1 MTQDE
6 LIAEITDRLPR
17 PLPKTAVKDVLQAL
31 AEVAAHKVG
40 LDEKVLILNLVQIES
55 VTRAART
62 GINPRTKEKITIPEQ
77 RVVKCK
83 PAGAL
88 KKVFAQ

>member
-6 LIAEITDRLPR
+6 LIAEIADRLPR
-17 PLPKTAVKDVLQAL
+17 TLPKTAVKDVLKAL
-31 AEVAAHKVG
+31 ADVAAHKVG
-40 LDEKVLILNLVQIES
+40 LDEKVLIPNLVQIEG

-62 GINPRTKEKITIPEQ
+62 GINPRTKERVAIPER
-77 RVVKCK
+77 RVVQCK
-83 PAGAL
+83 PAGTL